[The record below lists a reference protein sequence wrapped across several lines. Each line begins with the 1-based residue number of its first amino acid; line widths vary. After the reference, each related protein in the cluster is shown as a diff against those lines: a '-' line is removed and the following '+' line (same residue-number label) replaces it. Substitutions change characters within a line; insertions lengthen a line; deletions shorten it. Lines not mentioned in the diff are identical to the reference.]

1 MVLQQDVQEK
11 LNKHREEKAKQEAS
25 QQTSE
30 KKFSKEELDKISEIK
45 SNYDAITLRMG
56 QVHFELSSL
65 NSEKLELENSFD
77 NNREQEVEFAQQLTS
92 KYGKGSLDISTG
104 IFTPAE

>member
-1 MVLQQDVQEK
+1 MVLNQDIQEK
-11 LNKHREEKAKQEAS
+11 LNKHREEKAKQT
-25 QQTSE
+25 TSE
-30 KKFSKEELDKISEIK
+30 KRFSKEELEKISEIK

-56 QVHFELSSL
+56 QVHFELNALNEEKTSL
-65 NSEKLELENSFD
+65 EADFNK
-77 NNREQEVEFAQQLTS
+77 NREQEVVFAKQLTE